1 MAKPKAI
8 DLTGERYGRLVVL
21 ERSGT
26 YHYPDYGSQAIWR
39 CRCDCGE
46 VFETVGGYLLQGR
59 TTSCGCYRRE
69 RMREINA
76 KRRQRS
82 EARLAKG
89 GTT

>member
-1 MAKPKAI
+1 MKTRAI
-8 DLTGERYGRLVVL
+8 DLTGRRFGRITVL

-26 YHYPDYGSQAIWR
+26 YRYPNGGCQAVWR

-82 EARLAKG
+82 DAKLAEG